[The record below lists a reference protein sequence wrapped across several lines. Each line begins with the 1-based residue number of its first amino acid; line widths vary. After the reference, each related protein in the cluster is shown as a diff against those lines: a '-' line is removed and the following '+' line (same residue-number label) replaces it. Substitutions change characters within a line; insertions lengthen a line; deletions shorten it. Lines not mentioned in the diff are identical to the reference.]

1 MPYSDIISLVCI
13 WQKAINVL
21 SYTFLAEKVIIRQ
34 MITTKDTGRE
44 LNEKAFLS
52 VSLSN
57 SPLKNLFTFHPLK
70 CTVIR
75 FPANCPSNCLLMW
88 SYLQITLILVSLKTL
103 SYTYECMLWTKS
115 GTDTKSLKHY
125 TDKLTTITT
134 LNTEMTWS
142 ACKVSYNS
150 NKNW

>member
-21 SYTFLAEKVIIRQ
+21 SDTFLAEKVIIRQ
-34 MITTKDTGRE
+34 KMISTKDTGRE

-75 FPANCPSNCLLMW
+75 FPANCPSNCLLM
-88 SYLQITLILVSLKTL
+88 
-103 SYTYECMLWTKS
+103 
-115 GTDTKSLKHY
+115 
-125 TDKLTTITT
+125 
-134 LNTEMTWS
+134 
-142 ACKVSYNS
+142 
-150 NKNW
+150 